1 MFLHGY
7 FHYQKFGPFSSTD
20 REAFGIPYSDA
31 VTFGQMFIGHAD
43 LSFYHKQI
51 SSVTFLMHTI
61 FDGSFRIEV
70 SHREPGILFDGGRCL
85 AVR

>member
-1 MFLHGY
+1 MGTSITRSLVPLVARIEKLLVSH
-7 FHYQKFGPFSSTD
+7 
-20 REAFGIPYSDA
+20 IPMPSR
-31 VTFGQMFIGHAD
+31 FGQMFIGHAD